1 MTRAPHDLSGR
12 DDRHSA
18 LKPIAL
24 GVPMLARKLDPREF
38 EYRRRG
44 TLATLIPTFDVTA
57 GKVEGVVGRIVVSM
71 AC

>member
-1 MTRAPHDLSGR
+1 
-12 DDRHSA
+12 